1 MSRKVKV
8 RGLRGRKRNACADRQ
23 GMRAWYARKL
33 GQWLLEAER
42 GQLEEVLPN
51 LFGYHLVQVGRLV
64 DDDLLAASRVPHRV
78 IVDVD
83 GEAGKEGEEAP
94 SPPRPGLVGKPD
106 SLPLQRD
113 AIDVVVLHHA
123 LEFENN
129 PHEVLREVDR
139 VLIAEGH
146 VVIVGFNPWSIW
158 GLWRLLRFRRRSTPP
173 WCGTFRSMMRLN
185 DWLAL
190 LGFDTIY
197 SQTCFFRPPS
207 QRPGIMDKLTFLES
221 LGRRWCPILGGAY
234 VLVAKKRVVT
244 LTPIK
249 PRWRTRRRFIEADV
263 T

>member
-1 MSRKVKV
+1 MTRKVKV
-8 RGLRGRKRNACADRQ
+8 RGLRKRKRNVCADRQ
-23 GMRAWYARKL
+23 GLREWYTRKL

-42 GQLEEVLPN
+42 EQLEQVLPN
-51 LFGYHLVQVGRLV
+51 LFGYHLIQVGRLV
-64 DDDLLAASRVPHRV
+64 EDDLLAASRVPHRV
-78 IVDVD
+78 VVDED
-83 GEAGKEGEEAP
+83 GKASEEG
-94 SPPRPGLVGKPD
+94 SRPFPQPDLVGRPD

-113 AIDVVVLHHA
+113 AIDVVVLHHT

-146 VVIVGFNPWSIW
+146 VIIIGFNPWSAW
-158 GLWRLLRFRRRSTPP
+158 GLRRLLRIRRSRPP
-173 WCGTFRSMMRLN
+173 WCGSFRSLMRLN

-207 QRPGIMDKLTFLES
+207 QRSGIMDKLTFMES

-234 VLVAKKRVVT
+234 ILVAKKRVVT

>member
-1 MSRKVKV
+1 MTRKVKV
-8 RGLRGRKRNACADRQ
+8 PGLRRKKRNVCADRQ
-23 GMRAWYARKL
+23 GLREWYSRSL
-33 GQWLLEAER
+33 GQWLLEAEL
-42 GQLEEVLPN
+42 QALEQVLPN
-51 LFGYHLVQVGRLV
+51 LFGYHLIQIGQLV
-64 DDDLLAASRVPHRV
+64 EDDLLGASRVPHRV

-83 GEAGKEGEEAP
+83 GERAGNGHGERQP
-94 SPPRPGLVGKPD
+94 IRPGLVGKPD

-113 AIDVVVLHHA
+113 AIDVVILHHT

-129 PHEVLREVDR
+129 PHEVLREVER

-146 VVIVGFNPWSIW
+146 VVIIGFNPWSLW
-158 GLWRLLRFRRRSTPP
+158 GIWRLLRLRRSRPP
-173 WCGTFRSMMRLN
+173 WCGNFRSMMRLN

-197 SQTCFFRPPS
+197 THTCFFRPPM
-207 QRPGIMDKLTFLES
+207 QRSGIMNRLTFLES
-221 LGRRWCPILGGAY
+221 LGRRWCPIFGGAY
-234 VLVAKKRVVT
+234 ILVAKKRVVT